1 MAGVALVVLGRA
13 LDRVFEV
20 GIEDKAVV
28 VEPDILAS
36 DEEEWLVVAAV
47 LAAVLVRLP
56 SPRLRY
62 QLGPSGVELGR
73 WRKRVGALV

>member
-13 LDRVFEV
+13 FGLVFEV
-20 GIEDKAVV
+20 GIEDKAEG

-36 DEEEWLVVAAV
+36 DEEGWLVVAAV
-47 LAAVLVRLP
+47 LAAVLVRPP

-62 QLGPSGVELGR
+62 QQGPSKVELGR
-73 WRKRVGALV
+73 WRRKVEVLV